1 MAKIV
6 IEVPDDCRKCSCFI
20 KAEANV
26 GPDEKTFYLCREFS
40 RILEIGV
47 NGYGNVKEVHRCA
60 ECEAAE
66 VFDKKVK
73 EENS

>member
-6 IEVPDDCRKCSCFI
+6 IEVQDDCRKCPCFI

-26 GPDEKTFYLCREFS
+26 GPDERTFYLCRAFS
-40 RILEIGV
+40 RMLNIGV

-66 VFDKKVK
+66 VFDKQAK
-73 EENS
+73 EE

>member
-6 IEVPDDCRKCSCFI
+6 IEVQDDCRKCPCFI

-26 GPDEKTFYLCREFS
+26 GPEGKIFYLCRAFS
-40 RILEIGV
+40 RMLEIGV
-47 NGYGNVKEVHRCA
+47 NGYGKVEKVCRCA

-66 VFDKKVK
+66 VIGKRAK
-73 EENS
+73 EE

>member
-1 MAKIV
+1 MLYKG
-6 IEVPDDCRKCSCFI
+6 RGK
-20 KAEANV
+20 V

-60 ECEAAE
+60 ECKTAE
-66 VFDKKVK
+66 VFDKQKK
-73 EENS
+73 EK

>member
-1 MAKIV
+1 MEKIV
-6 IEVPDDCRKCSCFI
+6 IEVPDDCRKCPCFI
-20 KAEANV
+20 KAEAKV

-60 ECEAAE
+60 ECKTAE
-66 VFDKKVK
+66 VFDKQKK
-73 EENS
+73 EK